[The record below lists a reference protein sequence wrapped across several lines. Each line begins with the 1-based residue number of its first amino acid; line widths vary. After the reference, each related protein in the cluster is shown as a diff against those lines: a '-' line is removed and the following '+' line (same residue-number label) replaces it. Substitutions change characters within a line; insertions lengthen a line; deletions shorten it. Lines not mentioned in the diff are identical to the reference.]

1 MEYRFAS
8 KMLLALLLGF
18 IAGFVAAVPV
28 AGPVAVLVL
37 HEALAG
43 KRKDARQIALGSAV
57 AESLYAGVAF
67 AGIGAVFDRFPVLL
81 PVSRIV
87 SAIIL
92 IIVGIYLITKRRKQ
106 EEEEEERALAATA
119 RPGRAKWLVG
129 LSITALN
136 PTLIASWTAVVAA
149 LHGAGIASSSA
160 VDAIPFALGIG
171 LGIMAWFVVLLAI
184 VGRFREK
191 FSPNLVHRGVQ
202 LVGGL
207 LAAGGVAMAVR
218 TVIGFLR

>member
-1 MEYRFAS
+1 
-8 KMLLALLLGF
+8 MLLALILGF
-18 IAGFVAAVPV
+18 IAGFIAAVPV

-43 KRKDARQIALGSAV
+43 KKSEARQIALGSAV

-87 SAIIL
+87 SAAIL
-92 IIVGIYLITKRRKQ
+92 IIVGIYLIAKRREKEKQ
-106 EEEEEERALAATA
+106 EEEEAIVASQ
-119 RPGRAKWLVG
+119 RPGRSKWLVG

-149 LHGAGIASSSA
+149 LHGAGIASSNPLEA
-160 VDAIPFALGIG
+160 LPFALGIG
-171 LGIMAWFVVLLAI
+171 LGIMSWFVVLLAI

-191 FSPNLVHRGVQ
+191 LSPNVVHRGVQ
-202 LVGGL
+202 IVGGL

-218 TVIGFLR
+218 TAIRFLAR